1 MQTKKFMRDLP
12 TPEDA
17 EEQSV
22 HLNLWIEGM
31 KKPGN
36 MDPNDPQHLPQIQ
49 TMAEYIANGLIT
61 EKNAIRLMQLNEKTT
76 PYLSAAL
83 DVQRK
88 RRGQIAPVE
97 YEGEKE
103 YSPEGDVYRQVKGG
117 PFVKI
122 PVEGGMKLGPYVKER
137 HKEYEQKQEDLAKLD
152 HALEQYEGFL
162 KEHGTQVGAGP
173 LAWNPSLRKQAQ
185 SLHAAVQSGV
195 RTIDQMGVLQP
206 GELPFT
212 EKFVDN
218 AAKLTSIGQAE
229 GIQAQISRV
238 RERSRN
244 YKEILATRYK
254 NVPGVFEPPASKSG
268 RVERLNRLL
277 KKKP

>member
-1 MQTKKFMRDLP
+1 MRDLP

-61 EKNAIRLMQLNEKTT
+61 EKNAIRLMQLKEK
-76 PYLSAAL
+76 
-83 DVQRK
+83 K
-88 RRGQIAPVE
+88 
-97 YEGEKE
+97 KE
-103 YSPEGDVYRQVKGG
+103 DP
-117 PFVKI
+117 
-122 PVEGGMKLGPYVKER
+122 
-137 HKEYEQKQEDLAKLD
+137 AKLD

-162 KEHGTQVGAGP
+162 KEHGTQGGAGP

-206 GELPFT
+206 GELPHA
-212 EKFVDN
+212 N
-218 AAKLTSIGQAE
+218 
-229 GIQAQISRV
+229 
-238 RERSRN
+238 
-244 YKEILATRYK
+244 
-254 NVPGVFEPPASKSG
+254 FE
-268 RVERLNRLL
+268 
-277 KKKP
+277 